1 MSTECAKS
9 KKDER
14 KSDQRARLARRG
26 WMRRPWRL
34 LLAGSLALAGCTKA
48 PFTGRSALHLVPE
61 SDLQAM
67 SAQQYAQF
75 LNESELSRDKRLVGE
90 VRGIGERIAVAA
102 QVYYD
107 DQGQSER
114 LAGFD
119 WQFNVV
125 DSPEVNAFCMP
136 GGRVVVF
143 TGLLPIAGD
152 VDSLAI
158 VMGHEI
164 AHALAGHGNERM
176 SQELLTQAGGA
187 ALSVAVR
194 KQPAQTQQAFMA
206 AFGAGA
212 TVGVLLPFSRTHE
225 AEADEIGLYLS
236 TMAGYDPRA
245 AAPLWERMA
254 SQGETPPE
262 ILSTHP
268 DPLERAKELRALVPE
283 ALEYRKKYGAEV
295 DRIAGPL
302 RARGELRY

>member
-1 MSTECAKS
+1 MSSEVVEAQ
-9 KKDER
+9 KDHGG
-14 KSDQRARLARRG
+14 APVALARRAPKS
-26 WMRRPWRL
+26 RRWTAL
-34 LLAGSLALAGCTKA
+34 VLGSLLAIAGCTKA

-75 LNESELSRDKRLVGE
+75 LNENEVSQDKRLVGE

-107 DQGQSER
+107 AQGQSDR
-114 LAGFD
+114 LKGFD

-125 DSPEVNAFCMP
+125 ESPEVNAFCMP
-136 GGRVVVF
+136 GGKVVVF

-176 SQELLTQAGGA
+176 SQELLAQAGGT
-187 ALSVAVR
+187 ALAVAVR

-236 TMAGYDPRA
+236 TMAGYDPNA
-245 AAPLWERMA
+245 AGPLWERMA
-254 SQGETPPE
+254 SGGETPPE
-262 ILSTHP
+262 FLSTHP
-268 DPLERAKELRALVPE
+268 DPLERAKVLRDLVPE
-283 ALEYRKKYGAEV
+283 ALEYRMKYGPEV

-302 RARGELRY
+302 KARGEIRY

>member
-1 MSTECAKS
+1 MSSEVVDAQDHPGTPAL
-9 KKDER
+9 
-14 KSDQRARLARRG
+14 AARRRSLS
-26 WMRRPWRL
+26 RRWTAL
-34 LLAGSLALAGCTKA
+34 VLGGALALAGCTKT
-48 PFTGRSALHLVPE
+48 PFTGRKALHLVPE

-75 LNESELSRDKRLVGE
+75 LSENEVSQDKRLVGE

-107 DQGQSER
+107 ANGQADR
-114 LAGFD
+114 LNGFD

-136 GGRVVVF
+136 GGKVVVF

-152 VDSLAI
+152 IDSLAI

-176 SQELLTQAGGA
+176 SQELMAQAGGT
-187 ALSVAVR
+187 ALAVAVR
-194 KQPAQTQQAFMA
+194 KQPVQTQQAFMA

-236 TMAGYDPRA
+236 TIAGYNPNA
-245 AAPLWERMA
+245 AGPLWERMA
-254 SQGETPPE
+254 SGGETPPE
-262 ILSTHP
+262 FLSTHP
-268 DPLERAKELRALVPE
+268 DPLERAKVLRELVPK
-283 ALEYRKKYGAEV
+283 ALEYRKKYGPEV
-295 DRIAGPL
+295 DRVAGPL
-302 RARGELRY
+302 KVRGEIRY